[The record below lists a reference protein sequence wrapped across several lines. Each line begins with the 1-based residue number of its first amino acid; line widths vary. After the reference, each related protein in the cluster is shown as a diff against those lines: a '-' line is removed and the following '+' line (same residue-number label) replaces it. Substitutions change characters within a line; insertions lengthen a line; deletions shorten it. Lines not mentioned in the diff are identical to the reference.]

1 LPRLLVE
8 VLPRRPGP
16 SANQR
21 PFGLVALYNI
31 QILFGPEL
39 PGWHSPGLLDEVL
52 VSGPG
57 RCANRMLPG
66 RVSLYNFQVLFKLEL
81 YGLTFA
87 KAPGRSA
94 SEAAGPKCKPGAS
107 RTDSNLQQ
115 SFSTR
120 FGTLRNP
127 PDRHSP
133 GLLIEV
139 LPSRPG
145 RSANQRTPGQ
155 VALYNFHVL
164 FGPEL
169 PGFAF
174 ARAPGRSAR
183 QYYCLEVF
191 GPVESRNTNSS
202 GAQQNP
208 PSHTY
213 LVSFLHQSCS
223 LRDLFNV
230 SGFQRVLDIATV
242 SKCPGLFEPQCIYIY
257 KDREGGEV

>member
-1 LPRLLVE
+1 MPRLLVE

-145 RSANQRTPGQ
+145 RSVNQGTPGQ
-155 VALYNFHVL
+155 VALCNF
-164 FGPEL
+164 
-169 PGFAF
+169 
-174 ARAPGRSAR
+174 
-183 QYYCLEVF
+183 
-191 GPVESRNTNSS
+191 
-202 GAQQNP
+202 
-208 PSHTY
+208 
-213 LVSFLHQSCS
+213 
-223 LRDLFNV
+223 
-230 SGFQRVLDIATV
+230 
-242 SKCPGLFEPQCIYIY
+242 
-257 KDREGGEV
+257 